1 MRYQTFLSFFLIFL
15 SLSLSLHFFLL
26 NFFFPSSTWS
36 KLHLWL
42 SGTADFGKTI
52 LHKFF
57 SLSLSLYS
65 LSLLS
70 VSLNLVFFLL
80 LPTSISCTDFFPFSF
95 LRIYHASSFCV
106 SECVSVCVCV
116 LVCSSWTDY
125 NLFYHSSS
133 SISSSC
139 FSISFQSSSTVGFPH
154 EPFHLQRLLFLFSYL
169 HLATPRYPDDKMVN

>member
-1 MRYQTFLSFFLIFL
+1 MSIVLYQRAKKKKMEGKARYGDEIPNFSLLFSDFSF
-15 SLSLSLHFFLL
+15 SLSLYFFLL

-139 FSISFQSSSTVGFPH
+139 FSISF
-154 EPFHLQRLLFLFSYL
+154 
-169 HLATPRYPDDKMVN
+169 